1 MTTAQRIRSL
11 RLIEKMEKSI
21 VCEKDENRR
30 LKYIDKNGNNLIEAR
45 VKRV

>member
-11 RLIEKMEKSI
+11 RLIEKMEKSS
-21 VCEKDENRR
+21 VCEKDENGT